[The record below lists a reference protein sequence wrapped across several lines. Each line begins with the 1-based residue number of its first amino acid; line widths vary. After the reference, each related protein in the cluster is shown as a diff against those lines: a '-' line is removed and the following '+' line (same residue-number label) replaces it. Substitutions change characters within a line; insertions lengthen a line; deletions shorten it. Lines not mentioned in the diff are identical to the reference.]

1 MSRSQALFQASTVRR
16 DGAERRLE
24 DHPVTVIA
32 RATLDDVKNS
42 RRPDFPG
49 SMFFHP
55 STSKARADC
64 QASVRWI
71 FAFSVL
77 MGY

>member
-1 MSRSQALFQASTVRR
+1 MIRY
-16 DGAERRLE
+16 GAERRLE
-24 DHPVTVIA
+24 DHPVTVTKCA
-32 RATLDDVKNS
+32 ALDDVKNS
-42 RRPDFPG
+42 RRELFRG

-64 QASVRWI
+64 RAYVRWI
-71 FAFSVL
+71 FAFSVP